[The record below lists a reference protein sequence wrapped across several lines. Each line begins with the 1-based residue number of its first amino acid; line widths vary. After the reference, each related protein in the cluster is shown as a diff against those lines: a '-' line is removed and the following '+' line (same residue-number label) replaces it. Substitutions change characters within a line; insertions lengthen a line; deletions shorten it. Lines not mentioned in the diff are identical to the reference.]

1 MVDSC
6 EGRLNCAKNTQP
18 CITASMVEE
27 SARRYYVGLD
37 GAGAER
43 THAHFLLRIQ
53 GFTKNTLVIVIF
65 AGK

>member
-1 MVDSC
+1 
-6 EGRLNCAKNTQP
+6 
-18 CITASMVEE
+18 MVEE